1 MIFSKNQ
8 KKAMRWLT
16 GVSSCTSIIL
26 WTVTCLVIYGTP
38 AGTFFG
44 TGFALFL
51 LSCLVSA
58 VVIMSGSCLFINY
71 MEENAE

>member
-1 MIFSKNQ
+1 MSFSKNQ
-8 KKAMRWLT
+8 KKAIKWLT
-16 GVSSCTSIIL
+16 GISSCISIIL

-44 TGFALFL
+44 TGVALFL

-58 VVIMSGSCLFINY
+58 VAAMSGSCLFINY

>member
-1 MIFSKNQ
+1 MSFSKNQ

-16 GVSSCTSIIL
+16 GISSCISIIL

-38 AGTFFG
+38 VGTFFG
-44 TGFALFL
+44 TAFALFI
-51 LSCLVSA
+51 LSCVISA
-58 VVIMSGSCLFINY
+58 VAVMGGSCLFINY

>member
-1 MIFSKNQ
+1 MSFSKNQ

-16 GVSSCTSIIL
+16 GISSCISIIL

-38 AGTFFG
+38 AGTFIG
-44 TGFALFL
+44 TGLVLFI
-51 LSCLVSA
+51 LSCIVSA
-58 VVIMSGSCLFINY
+58 VAIMSGAFLFINY